1 MKIFDDVLDRSAV
14 DLLSRILSSP
24 TGRRWF
30 GDGAPTWN
38 QGRGGKPAKTG
49 EEAEGERRQL
59 VKAFRRHG
67 RGNVAALRLAERIA
81 TCRAGRRCL
90 SGACPECMRATQR
103 FFVRAG
109 ADLLARSGVS
119 TVAVSVVFS
128 GAGIAEDDL
137 AREPELF
144 GRIST
149 RLRAA
154 LGKAG
159 VRQAIGGFDISA
171 NEHAEQRFAPHF
183 RPHAWMVV
191 PASQFAKASKAFRE
205 FFPPSKTIRRPVFTK
220 SFDGDL
226 RGLAYAV
233 KTDFVRRISLPRKPL
248 ADGTVKRR
256 NTRDR
261 PMLARQRVELAL
273 ALDRVGLGARIFLH
287 GLRMVKT
294 ADNVRIVGTEATRR
308 PTRERRETRPASPK
322 ADGKPTITR
331 AAKRPGPPPA
341 KPMRK
346 NTPRPRCIE
355 QEASTGK
362 DSIRPR
368 RHHAPQT
375 ALRRT

>member
-1 MKIFDDVLDRSAV
+1 MKIFDDVLDRAAV

-38 QGRGGKPAKTG
+38 QGRGEKPAKTG

-67 RGNVAALRLAERIA
+67 KSNVAALRLAERIA
-81 TCRAGRRCL
+81 ACRAGRRCL

-109 ADLLARSGVS
+109 ADMLARSGVS

-137 AREPELF
+137 ARELDLF
-144 GRIST
+144 GRLSR
-149 RLRAA
+149 RLREA
-154 LGKAG
+154 LRKAG
-159 VRQAIGGFDISA
+159 VRQAVGGFDISA
-171 NEHAEQRFAPHF
+171 NEHAEQRFAPHY
-183 RPHAWMVV
+183 RPHAWIIA
-191 PASQFAKASKAFRE
+191 PASQMARGEKAFRE
-205 FFPPSKTIRRPVFTK
+205 YFPASRTVRRPVRVQE
-220 SFDGDL
+220 FDGDL

-248 ADGTVKRR
+248 ADAGVTRR

-261 PMLARQRVELAL
+261 PLLGRQRVELAL

-287 GLRMVKT
+287 GLRIVT
-294 ADNVRIVGTEATRR
+294 TPDSVRIVGTEAIKR
-308 PTRERRETRPASPK
+308 PTS
-322 ADGKPTITR
+322 D
-331 AAKRPGPPPA
+331 
-341 KPMRK
+341 
-346 NTPRPRCIE
+346 
-355 QEASTGK
+355 
-362 DSIRPR
+362 
-368 RHHAPQT
+368 
-375 ALRRT
+375 